1 MITNVAPKNYSYL
14 KTDFSTSLKKNP
26 FSNSQSN
33 TCVHH
38 HVLLT
43 EGSVYRKH
51 SPRPFDYCWM
61 EIFCRYFQLSLFPY
75 MWGSLSG
82 WLVRVIRFSQ
92 VLYILFTYFFFFFF
106 LLIESLFSISSII
119 CDFFLSFLLNLFWE
133 FCCWMNIF
141 YNCHMYIIYWFFH
154 HYEVFFKIRKN
165 IPTMQMRKLESM
177 KY

>member
-1 MITNVAPKNYSYL
+1 MCFVIVDIVCTGHMITNVAPKNYSYL

-51 SPRPFDYCWM
+51 SPRPFDHCWM

-92 VLYILFTYFFFFFF
+92 VLYILLTYCFFFFY
-106 LLIESLFSISSII
+106 LLKVCSQYPQLYVISSCHFCLIYFGSSVVGWIYFII
-119 CDFFLSFLLNLFWE
+119 VIC
-133 FCCWMNIF
+133 I
-141 YNCHMYIIYWFFH
+141 
-154 HYEVFFKIRKN
+154 
-165 IPTMQMRKLESM
+165 
-177 KY
+177 